1 MTPRHS
7 LSPILRDIADK
18 EILTSLFMDDYSLM
32 NGQMGVTIFFALL
45 SRASGNHWYEEF
57 ADELLEN
64 VCNNLSNQLPVD
76 FAHGLCGI
84 GWGIEFLKYRGF
96 IEDDTDEILS
106 EIDAAVMERDVRRIN
121 DASLET
127 GLQGICAYV
136 YARINSRRKTS
147 PNSIFDEKYI
157 EELHAAMAR
166 NNIADIS
173 SLYSL
178 DRVWMQYLEMLQP
191 TGDIHGWQY
200 GVRMLESDCVLSF
213 DSDKYS
219 VMCLRGFL
227 DKSSDAGKMSVFVFT
242 SDCAGG
248 RYGIGTYVN
257 NLIKCIDKT
266 RFDVIVVTL
275 NASDLIFEI
284 TDGVAYVGIPKI
296 GLCTDYSSKQKYDMA
311 CFFFIAEKIGLNK
324 KIVCHFNLY
333 DNPLLCR
340 LMKEKIDAN
349 TVFTVHFTNWGIN
362 FNGNADI
369 ISEIQLK
376 SKDDLTSVELS
387 ALEQFQAEKS
397 TLAECNHIIV
407 PAKHSVENLKH
418 VYGISTDRIHL
429 LPHYLESPPS
439 ISSSKSELRDKYEFK
454 HSDKI
459 VLFVGRLDA
468 DKGVFDLVKAVKS
481 LMRYDHDINLLIAG
495 DGFFNELCLCLAPY
509 WSRIRCVGFQSRQI
523 ISELMAL
530 SDLGV
535 VPSHYEE
542 FGYVAREMAV
552 AGLPVLVSDRGGL
565 LDFADSCA
573 NVYTFSYDDSEG
585 LTFMLNKILHH
596 IDLKNI
602 PNNKKAMAM
611 YINNHSNFVSKM
623 SAIYSGKTILT

>member
-1 MTPRHS
+1 MIQRDLIP
-7 LSPILRDIADK
+7 PILRDIADK

-32 NGQMGVTIFFALL
+32 NGQMGVAIFFALL
-45 SRASGNHWYEEF
+45 SKASENHWYEEF

-64 VCNNLSNQLPVD
+64 VCNNLSSQLPID

-96 IEDDTDEILS
+96 IENDTDDILS

-166 NNIADIS
+166 NNIADIH

-178 DRVWMQYLEMLQP
+178 DSVWMRYLEMVQP
-191 TGDIHGWQY
+191 TGDKKGWQY

-213 DSDKYS
+213 EQDKHS
-219 VMCLRGFL
+219 IICMRSFL
-227 DKSSDAGKMSVFVFT
+227 DTSSAAGKTSVFVFT

-248 RYGIGTYVN
+248 RYGMGTYVN

-284 TDGVAYVGIPKI
+284 TDGVAYLGIPKI
-296 GLCTDYSSKQKYDMA
+296 GLCTDYNSKQKYDRA
-311 CFFFIAEKIGLNK
+311 CFFYIAEKIGINK

-362 FNGNADI
+362 FNGNAGL

-376 SKDDLTSVELS
+376 SKDDLTPVELS

-418 VYGISTDRIHL
+418 IYGISTDRIHL

-439 ISSSKSELRDKYEFK
+439 ISGSKSELRDKYEFK

-468 DKGVFDLVKAVKS
+468 NKGVFDLMKAIKP
-481 LMRYDHDINLLIAG
+481 LMRDDHNINLLIAG

-509 WSRIRCVGFQSRQI
+509 WSRIRCVGFQSRQV
-523 ISELMAL
+523 ISELMSL

-542 FGYVAREMAV
+542 FGYVAREMVV
-552 AGLPVLVSDRGGL
+552 AGLPVLVADCGGL
-565 LDFADSCA
+565 RDVAESCTS
-573 NVYTFSYDDSEG
+573 VYTFCYDNVGS
-585 LTFMLNKILHH
+585 LTFMLDKMLHR
-596 IDLKNI
+596 INLKNI
-602 PNNKKAMAM
+602 RNNKKAMAM
-611 YINNHSNFVSKM
+611 YINDHSNFANRM
-623 SAIYSGKTILT
+623 SSIYTCKDV